1 MANFYIKLNFYFF
14 PYRKGETPFHAAVN
28 SGHLKLCEMILDN
41 LTDKNPKNN
50 KGETA
55 LHVAAYHG
63 HTEICKMILD
73 KSENK
78 NPKGMYNRLSLIIH
92 PESYGLNQPM
102 FLNCTVRWCYHF
114 K

>member
-1 MANFYIKLNFYFF
+1 
-14 PYRKGETPFHAAVN
+14 
-28 SGHLKLCEMILDN
+28 MILDN

-78 NPKGMYNRLSLIIH
+78 NPKGVYNRLPLIIRPENYELNH
-92 PESYGLNQPM
+92 PFQVGYYE
-102 FLNCTVRWCYHF
+102 W